1 MAYVLKGRPGGCI
14 ACEALAGGVGPR
26 SLVLHRG
33 KTCFVML
40 NRYPYNTGHLMICPV
55 RHVKEPSEM
64 EDAELLETMRLLVR
78 CSALLRSKMNA
89 AGVNA
94 GLNLGAASGG
104 SVDHLHFHVV
114 PRWVG
119 DTNFMP
125 VVGGTKTLV
134 EMLDGTWNRLREEV
148 ASWEP

>member
-1 MAYVLKGRPGGCI
+1 MAYVLKGRPSGCV
-14 ACEALAGGVGPR
+14 ACDGLAAGVGPE

-33 KTCFVML
+33 ETCFVML

-55 RHVKEPSEM
+55 RHLTDPAEM
-64 EDAELLETMRLLVR
+64 TDAEMLESMRLLGR
-78 CSALLRSKMNA
+78 CCTLFRKSMNA

-94 GLNLGAASGG
+94 GLNVGQASGG
-104 SVDHLHFHVV
+104 SVDHLHLHAV

-125 VVGGTKTLV
+125 VVAGTKTLV
-134 EMLDGTWNRLREEV
+134 EMLDGTWRRLRAEV
-148 ASWEP
+148 ERW

>member
-14 ACEALAGGVGPR
+14 ACEALAAGVNAR

-33 KTCFVML
+33 STCFVML

-64 EDAELLETMRLLVR
+64 TDAELLETMKLVAR
-78 CSALLRSKMNA
+78 CSALLRKRMNA
-89 AGVNA
+89 GGVNA
-94 GLNLGAASGG
+94 GLNLGPASGG
-104 SVDHLHFHVV
+104 SVDHLHMHVV

-119 DTNFMP
+119 DVNFMP
-125 VVGGTKTLV
+125 VISGTKTLV
-134 EMLDGTWNRLREEV
+134 EMLDGTWKRLREEA
-148 ASWEP
+148 ASW

>member
-14 ACEALAGGVGPR
+14 ACEALAAGVGVE
-26 SLVLHRG
+26 SLVLFRG
-33 KTCFVML
+33 QAVFAML
-40 NRYPYNTGHLMICPV
+40 NRYPYNTGHMMICPV
-55 RHVKEPSEM
+55 RHVRDPSEM
-64 EDAELLETMRLLVR
+64 TDGELLETMRLLVR
-78 CSALLRSKMNA
+78 CSDLLRRRMNA
-89 AGVNA
+89 AGINA

-125 VVGGTKTLV
+125 VVAGTKTLV
-134 EMLDGTWNRLREEV
+134 EMLDGTWRRLREEV
-148 ASWEP
+148 ATW

>member
-14 ACEALAGGVGPR
+14 ACDALAAGVSKE

-33 KTCFVML
+33 RTVFAML
-40 NRYPYNTGHLMICPV
+40 NRYPYNTGHVMVCPV
-55 RHVKEPSEM
+55 RHVKDPAEM
-64 EDAELLETMRLLVR
+64 TDEELLETMHLVTR
-78 CSALLRSKMNA
+78 FSGLLRTAMKA
-89 AGVNA
+89 AGINA

-125 VVGGTKTLV
+125 VVAGTKTLV
-134 EMLDGTWNRLREEV
+134 EMLDGTWERLRAEV
-148 ASWEP
+148 EKW